1 MAEDMD
7 RLRGEIDRGAEDRH
21 ARLSELGDSIGELR
35 AQVAEE
41 LSGARRELAH
51 LAQRERGE
59 RQEQIQELVSSVSR
73 IREEAASLLN
83 SFREA
88 RAEDASI
95 SEQERREFLER
106 ARQFRQTIED
116 DVSQLRE
123 TYRTQLADASKAS
136 GTARIESMDEIRE
149 SVERI
154 RGEAAS
160 MLEDVR
166 VDLEQARNSFRK
178 QVAASE
184 PATAEP
190 TATPAATNA
199 DTTNIATNP
208 APDDAEV
215 TSGSADEAPE
225 RPIVPEE
232 PGREDD
238 LTEIVGIG
246 PSTTLVLRAAGI
258 KSFVDIANASSEEM
272 REALG
277 ELARFSNIEYWAD
290 QARRILQEEA

>member
-1 MAEDMD
+1 MATMAENMD
-7 RLRGEIDRGAEDRH
+7 RLRGEIDRAADDRH
-21 ARLSELGDSIGELR
+21 ARLSELGDSIEELR

-123 TYRTQLADASKAS
+123 TYRTQLADASKAG

-184 PATAEP
+184 APATEQ
-190 TATPAATNA
+190 TATNA
-199 DTTNIATNP
+199 DTRNTATNP

-215 TSGSADEAPE
+215 PSGSADEAPE
-225 RPIVPEE
+225 RPIVPED

-258 KSFVDIANASSEEM
+258 RSFVDIANASPEQM

-290 QARRILQEEA
+290 QARRILQEET